1 MQSLTDQ
8 VAVITGAGQGIGRA
22 VAQVLAS
29 EGARVAIADV
39 EADRAEATAAEL
51 RAAGHG
57 ATAYAVDVVDL
68 ASVTA
73 MTDAVLAEWGRIDI
87 LAAIAGIYPSSPIGE
102 LPGGEWDRVMDI
114 NVKGALYAM
123 QACLPSMRGRGY
135 GRIVLMSSITGPITG
150 QTGFAHYGASKAAML
165 GLMRSAAVELA
176 TEGVTVN
183 AVMPGNVRT
192 EGFETIGRR
201 APGQHARGDPDGA
214 AGRARGHRLGR
225 ARPGRARVGLHH
237 RADADRRR
245 RPGAPGGRHEVTQSD
260 GSSRVTIGRPVRG
273 CRTISQSTP

>member
-165 GLMRSAAVELA
+165 GMMRSAAVELA

-192 EGFETIGRR
+192 EGFETIGPEHQDSMLAAIPMGRLAEPEDIGWAVR
-201 APGQHARGDPDGA
+201 VLAAPESGYITGQTLIVDG
-214 AGRARGHRLGR
+214 GQVLPEG
-225 ARPGRARVGLHH
+225 
-237 RADADRRR
+237 
-245 RPGAPGGRHEVTQSD
+245 VT
-260 GSSRVTIGRPVRG
+260 GSE
-273 CRTISQSTP
+273 